1 MSNIN
6 FRTLR
11 ADEIEV
17 RPSHVKDGKANL
29 LLYIDSRA
37 VVSLLN
43 ETVGNLN
50 WQSKFYEANGRVI
63 GEIGIYDDEK
73 KAWIWKSD
81 TGSESNIEAEKGLI
95 SDTYKRVMSRWGIQE
110 LYTAPKISVPDD
122 GFGNAGYRV
131 SEILYSEHREIT
143 HLVLTNRFGKEV
155 FRWNREQ
162 PPVSE
167 QSEQKPSPS
176 DSRKAVIQS
185 IKDSAN
191 REFFKEG
198 TNQDELRKFVRFYTD
213 KVEKDGWRG
222 SFDFNTLFTRW
233 MSRVKAS

>member
-1 MSNIN
+1 MSNIK

-17 RPSHVKDGKANL
+17 RPSHVKEGKANL

-50 WQSKFYEANGRVI
+50 WQSKFYEANGKLI

-95 SDTYKRVMSRWGIQE
+95 SDIYKRVMARWGVCE
-110 LYTAPKISVPDD
+110 LYSAPRISVPDD
-122 GFGNAGYRV
+122 GFGNSGYRV
-131 SEILYSEHREIT
+131 SEILYNEQRAIVY
-143 HLVLTNRFGKEV
+143 LVIANRQGNEV
-155 FRWNREQ
+155 FRWDLYRQPTTVLSTTIATSDNRV
-162 PPVSE
+162 PLI
-167 QSEQKPSPS
+167 K
-176 DSRKAVIQS
+176 S
-185 IKDSAN
+185 IKDRAN
-191 REFFKEG
+191 EIYNQEGINKEQLKRFVDFYVAKIEKEAWKGTFNFDSLFK
-198 TNQDELRKFVRFYTD
+198 
-213 KVEKDGWRG
+213 
-222 SFDFNTLFTRW
+222 RW
-233 MSRVKAS
+233 MGRVRS